1 MATGAPVPI
10 SRKNLSSLPDPAAR
24 LSSRRSSLEM
34 IHWIISFAFGK
45 PLLTPN
51 CARSAYFTCPLAR
64 DDIPLAMAAGER
76 DPHVTH

>member
-1 MATGAPVPI
+1 
-10 SRKNLSSLPDPAAR
+10 
-24 LSSRRSSLEM
+24 M